1 MKNCWLYFLFIG
13 IMHIGFSQSE
23 KQGVPVEP
31 KNTVK
36 VFPNPAT
43 NVINVLGL
51 KNDRRATIRIT
62 NTYGNQVI
70 FHQWDIKNNALN
82 IPVFQ
87 LESGIYLITIQSE
100 HQNAQAKFLKQ

>member
-1 MKNCWLYFLFIG
+1 MKNRLLCIFLIG
-13 IMHIGFSQSE
+13 IVHIGFSQSE
-23 KQGVPVEP
+23 KNEARFES

-51 KNDRRATIRIT
+51 KNDLNAAIRIT
-62 NTYGNQVI
+62 DTYGNQVI

-87 LESGIYLITIQSE
+87 LASGIYLITIRSE
-100 HQNAQAKFLKQ
+100 HQNVRTKFFKQ